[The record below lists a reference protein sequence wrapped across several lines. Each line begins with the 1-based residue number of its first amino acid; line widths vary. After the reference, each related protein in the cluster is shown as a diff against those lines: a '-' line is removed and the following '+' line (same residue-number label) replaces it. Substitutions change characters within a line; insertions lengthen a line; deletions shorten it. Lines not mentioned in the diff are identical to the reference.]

1 MKKNKTFIVLLMLMI
16 ATGYSII
23 DADNNYF
30 QYQYDAAGN
39 RISRIV
45 VEPQPYQAPKKD
57 LRTVN
62 LTVSPTITSDV
73 VTISTAIDVEKAS
86 MRYTLISVQG
96 NVLNTGTVS
105 SQHMNVS
112 LGEYANGMY
121 LLTIESEFGVETFK
135 IIKK

>member
-1 MKKNKTFIVLLMLMI
+1 MSMKKKKLFMVLLMI
-16 ATGYSII
+16 VTYCSII
-23 DADNNYF
+23 DADNYYF

-39 RISRIV
+39 RIGRIV

-96 NVLNTGTVS
+96 NVLDTGNIT
-105 SQHMNVS
+105 SQRTDLSM
-112 LGEYANGMY
+112 GGYASGIY
-121 LLTIESEFGVETFK
+121 LLTVEINSNVETFK
-135 IIKK
+135 IIKQ

>member
-1 MKKNKTFIVLLMLMI
+1 MSMKKKKLFMVLLMI
-16 ATGYSII
+16 VTYCSII
-23 DADNNYF
+23 DADNYYF

-86 MRYTLISVQG
+86 MRYTLISIQG